1 MPNSATSGG
10 SQRTEWVTAD
20 RRTDGVSL
28 KSVKMNSPTRI
39 AAALVAAGVLA
50 SSACGSASTSDSNVV
65 VGPLGTV
72 PGVRGLVQPPTS
84 PPGYGEVSLDPPI
97 VGGRAETIGEE
108 AAGPRLLM
116 IGDSILASM
125 ATRYGDLAC
134 RTLNPLGWKVAV
146 EAEVGRF
153 VDLGV
158 RVVKRKLPQG
168 FDAAVVFL
176 GTNYRGVQDEY
187 RAAMIEILD
196 QLAPRP
202 VIVLTASE
210 HNKNISEVNRVIIE
224 QIGERQNLWFID
236 WRRLSKN
243 PGMLWRD
250 GIHPTE
256 EGEQFL
262 IDAIA
267 QVLGT
272 APGGQPGECLP
283 SEFTNDSTL
292 EVKPPTIDSKSST

>member
-1 MPNSATSGG
+1 MIRSTVVAFAAGSLFVGACVLVACGG
-10 SQRTEWVTAD
+10 S
-20 RRTDGVSL
+20 
-28 KSVKMNSPTRI
+28 P
-39 AAALVAAGVLA
+39 A
-50 SSACGSASTSDSNVV
+50 SGSNVM

-84 PPGYGEVSLDPPI
+84 PPGYGEVSLDPPV
-97 VGGRAETIGEE
+97 VGGRSETIGQSSD
-108 AAGPRLLM
+108 GNRLLM

-134 RTLNPLGWKVAV
+134 RTLNPLGWSVAV

-158 RVVKRKLPQG
+158 RVVKRKVPQG

-176 GTNYRGVQDEY
+176 GTNYRGVEEEY
-187 RAAMIEILD
+187 RAAMVEILD
-196 QLAPRP
+196 ALAPRP
-202 VIVLTASE
+202 VLLLTASE
-210 HNKNISEVNRVIIE
+210 HNEDIEEVNRVVVE
-224 QIGERQNLWFID
+224 QVGQRDNVWLID

-243 PGMLWRD
+243 PGMIWRD

-262 IDAIA
+262 IDSIA
-267 QVLGT
+267 EVLGE
-272 APGGQPGECLP
+272 APGGRPGECLP
-283 SEFTNDSTL
+283 SEFVSDTTL
-292 EVKPPTIDSKSST
+292 EVKPPTIEGQSGGNQGSN

>member
-1 MPNSATSGG
+1 MNTPDSPP
-10 SQRTEWVTAD
+10 SQRNAPRV
-20 RRTDGVSL
+20 
-28 KSVKMNSPTRI
+28 
-39 AAALVAAGVLA
+39 ALVSIVLA
-50 SSACGSASTSDSNVV
+50 SLAMTGCATQSSAESNAI

-72 PGVRGLVQPPTS
+72 PGVRALVQPPTS
-84 PPGYGEVSLDPPI
+84 PPGFGDVSLDPPV
-97 VGGRAETIGEE
+97 VGGHAETIGEA

-116 IGDSILASM
+116 IGDSIFASL

-134 RTLNPLGWKVAV
+134 RTLTPLGWKVAV

-168 FDAAVVFL
+168 FDAAIVFL

-187 RAAMIEILD
+187 RAAMTEILD

-202 VIVLTASE
+202 VIILTASE
-210 HNKNISEVNRVIIE
+210 HNDDIAEVNRVVIE
-224 QIGERQNLWFID
+224 QVGQRDNVWLID

-243 PGMLWRD
+243 PGVLWRD

-256 EGEQFL
+256 EGEKFL
-262 IDAIA
+262 IDTIA
-267 QVLGT
+267 QVLGQ
-272 APGGQPGECLP
+272 APGGKPGECLP
-283 SEFTNDSTL
+283 SEFVSDTTL
-292 EVKPPTIDSKSST
+292 DVKPPTIQNSSGS

>member
-1 MPNSATSGG
+1 MVRVIRRSAICARPSG
-10 SQRTEWVTAD
+10 RT
-20 RRTDGVSL
+20 
-28 KSVKMNSPTRI
+28 
-39 AAALVAAGVLA
+39 AALFLAAGCLGVAA
-50 SSACGSASTSDSNVV
+50 CGGDSASNSNVV

-72 PGVRGLVQPPTS
+72 PGVQALVQPPTS

-97 VGGRAETIGEE
+97 VGGRAEKVGEAVE
-108 AAGPRLLM
+108 GSRLLM

-134 RTLNPLGWKVAV
+134 LTLNPLGWDVAV

-158 RVVKRKLPQG
+158 RVVKRKLSQG
-168 FDAAVVFL
+168 FDAAIVFL

-210 HNKNISEVNRVIIE
+210 HNKNISEVNRVVIE
-224 QIGERQNLWFID
+224 QVGERQNLWLID

-256 EGEQFL
+256 DGEQFL
-262 IDAIA
+262 IDTIA
-267 QVLGT
+267 QVLGN
-272 APGGQPGECLP
+272 APGGEAGECLP
-283 SEFTNDSTL
+283 SEFVNDSTL
-292 EVKPPTIDSKSST
+292 DQKPPTIDKKTNS

>member
-1 MPNSATSGG
+1 MVRVIRRSPQRRRLSGRLTAVFFVAG
-10 SQRTEWVTAD
+10 S
-20 RRTDGVSL
+20 L
-28 KSVKMNSPTRI
+28 
-39 AAALVAAGVLA
+39 LVAA
-50 SSACGSASTSDSNVV
+50 CGSSSSSDSNVV

-72 PGVRGLVQPPTS
+72 PGVRALVQPPTS

-97 VGGRAETIGEE
+97 VGGRAEKVGD
-108 AAGPRLLM
+108 AAEGSRLLL

-134 RTLNPLGWKVAV
+134 RTLNPLGWDVAV

-158 RVVKRKLPQG
+158 RVVQRKLPQG

-187 RAAMIEILD
+187 RSAMIEILD
-196 QLAPRP
+196 KLAPRP
-202 VIVLTASE
+202 VVMLTASE
-210 HNKNISEVNRVIIE
+210 HNKTISEVNRVVIE
-224 QIGERQNLWFID
+224 QVGERQNVWLID

-243 PGMLWRD
+243 PGVLWRD

-256 EGEQFL
+256 DGEQFL
-262 IDAIA
+262 IDTIA
-267 QVLGT
+267 SVLGS
-272 APGGQPGECLP
+272 APGDGTGECLP
-283 SEFTNDSTL
+283 SEFVNDTTL
-292 EVKPPTIDSKSST
+292 NDKPPTIDKKTSS

>member
-1 MPNSATSGG
+1 MGKFAILFAVG
-10 SQRTEWVTAD
+10 
-20 RRTDGVSL
+20 
-28 KSVKMNSPTRI
+28 
-39 AAALVAAGVLA
+39 AAALTSCGAEA
-50 SSACGSASTSDSNVV
+50 SSESDAI

-72 PGVRGLVQPPTS
+72 PGVRALVQPPTS
-84 PPGYGEVSLDPPI
+84 PPGYGEVSLDPPV
-97 VGGRAETIGEE
+97 VGGRTETVGDAAEGS
-108 AAGPRLLM
+108 RLLM

-176 GTNYRGVQDEY
+176 GTNYRGVQEEY
-187 RAAMIEILD
+187 RTAMTEILD
-196 QLAPRP
+196 QLSPRP
-202 VIVLTASE
+202 VIIITASE
-210 HNKNISEVNRVIIE
+210 HNEDISEVNRVVIE
-224 QIGERQNLWFID
+224 QVGQRENLWLID

-256 EGEQFL
+256 DGEQFL

-267 QVLGT
+267 QTLGR
-272 APGGQPGECLP
+272 APGTQPGECLA
-283 SEFTNDSTL
+283 SEFTSDTTL
-292 EVKPPTIDSKSST
+292 EVKPPTIDQQSGS

>member
-1 MPNSATSGG
+1 MVHVIRRSLRHRDSSRGLPARALSTAAVLVVG
-10 SQRTEWVTAD
+10 SLV
-20 RRTDGVSL
+20 
-28 KSVKMNSPTRI
+28 I
-39 AAALVAAGVLA
+39 A
-50 SSACGSASTSDSNVV
+50 ACGSQGASDSNVII
-65 VGPLGTV
+65 GPLETV
-72 PGVRGLVQPPTS
+72 PGIRALVQPPTS
-84 PPGYGEVSLDPPI
+84 PPGYGDVSLDPPI
-97 VGGRAETIGEE
+97 VGGRAEKVGD
-108 AAGPRLLM
+108 AAEGPRLLM

-134 RTLNPLGWKVAV
+134 RTLNPLGWSVAV

-210 HNKNISEVNRVIIE
+210 HNKNLSEVNRVVIE
-224 QIGERQNLWFID
+224 QVGERQNLWLID

-256 EGEQFL
+256 DGEQFL
-262 IDAIA
+262 IDTIA
-267 QVLGT
+267 EVLGQ
-272 APGGQPGECLP
+272 APDGQAGECLP
-283 SEFTNDSTL
+283 SEFLNDSTL
-292 EVKPPTIDSKSST
+292 DDRPPTIDKKTSS

>member
-1 MPNSATSGG
+1 MTGDGCRARRRRIVAAV
-10 SQRTEWVTAD
+10 RT
-20 RRTDGVSL
+20 RF
-28 KSVKMNSPTRI
+28 PIRI
-39 AAALVAAGVLA
+39 ATAVVVAGAIGF
-50 SSACGSASTSDSNVV
+50 SACSSQSSSDSNVL

-72 PGVRGLVQPPTS
+72 PGVRALVQPPTS
-84 PPGYGEVSLDPPI
+84 PPGYGEVSLDPLV
-97 VGGRAETIGEE
+97 VGGRAETVGEA

-158 RVVKRKLPQG
+158 RVVKKKLPQG

-196 QLAPRP
+196 LLAPRP
-202 VIVLTASE
+202 VVVLTAGE
-210 HNKNISEVNRVIIE
+210 HNKNISEVNRVVIE
-224 QIGERQNLWFID
+224 QVGERQNLWLID

-256 EGEQFL
+256 DGEQYL
-262 IDAIA
+262 IDLIA
-267 QVLGT
+267 RVLGT
-272 APGGQPGECLP
+272 APSGQAGECLP
-283 SEFTNDSTL
+283 SEFVNDSTL
-292 EVKPPTIDSKSST
+292 EVKPPTIESESSG

>member
-1 MPNSATSGG
+1 VFHVIRR
-10 SQRTEWVTAD
+10 SQRLKDASRGRS
-20 RRTDGVSL
+20 RRANV
-28 KSVKMNSPTRI
+28 I
-39 AAALVAAGVLA
+39 AATIITGSLVLA
-50 SSACGSASTSDSNVV
+50 ACGSESASNSTVV
-65 VGPLGTV
+65 IGPLGTV
-72 PGVRGLVQPPTS
+72 PGIRALVQPPTS
-84 PPGYGEVSLDPPI
+84 PPGFGDVSSDPPI
-97 VGGRAETIGEE
+97 VGGRAEKVGD
-108 AAGPRLLM
+108 AAEGSRLLM

-134 RTLNPLGWKVAV
+134 RTLNPLGWSVAV

-158 RVVKRKLPQG
+158 RVVNRKLSQG

-176 GTNYRGVQDEY
+176 GTNYRGDQDEY
-187 RAAMIEILD
+187 RTAMIEILD

-210 HNKNISEVNRVIIE
+210 HNKNISEVNRVVIE
-224 QIGERQNLWFID
+224 QVGERQNLWLID

-262 IDAIA
+262 IDTIA
-267 QVLGT
+267 EVLGQ
-272 APGGQPGECLP
+272 APNSSTGECLP
-283 SEFTNDSTL
+283 SEFLNDSTL
-292 EVKPPTIDSKSST
+292 DDKPPTIDKKTSS

>member
-1 MPNSATSGG
+1 MA
-10 SQRTEWVTAD
+10 
-20 RRTDGVSL
+20 
-28 KSVKMNSPTRI
+28 I
-39 AAALVAAGVLA
+39 ALVGSSALLF
-50 SSACGSASTSDSNVV
+50 SACGTESTSNSNVV

-72 PGVRGLVQPPTS
+72 PGVQVLVQPPTS

-97 VGGRAETIGEE
+97 VGGRAETVGE
-108 AAGPRLLM
+108 AAAGARLLM

-158 RVVKRKLPQG
+158 RVVKKKIPQG

-187 RAAMIEILD
+187 RAALIEILD

-210 HNKNISEVNRVIIE
+210 HNKNISEVNRVVIE
-224 QIGERQNLWFID
+224 QVGERQNLWLID

-262 IDAIA
+262 IDTIA
-267 QVLGT
+267 QVLGQ
-272 APGGQPGECLP
+272 APGGQTGECLP
-283 SEFTNDSTL
+283 SEFVNDTTL
-292 EVKPPTIDSKSST
+292 EDKPPTIETKSNG

>member
-1 MPNSATSGG
+1 MTLEPNG
-10 SQRTEWVTAD
+10 E
-20 RRTDGVSL
+20 GVSL
-28 KSVKMNSPTRI
+28 KGVMPRPSIRLAVALLAASSSV
-39 AAALVAAGVLA
+39 V
-50 SSACGSASTSDSNVV
+50 SACGGSGTADSNAI
-65 VGPLGTV
+65 VGPLGTIA
-72 PGVRGLVQPPTS
+72 VRALVQPPTS
-84 PPGYGEVSLDPPI
+84 PPGYGEVSLDPLV
-97 VGGRAETIGEE
+97 VGGRAETVGL
-108 AAGPRLLM
+108 ASGGSRLLM
-116 IGDSILASM
+116 IGDSIFAAM
-125 ATRYGDLAC
+125 ATRYSDLAC
-134 RTLNPLGWKVAV
+134 QTLNPLGWSVAV

-158 RVVKRKLPQG
+158 RVVKKKLSQQ

-196 QLAPRP
+196 RLAPRP

-210 HNKNISEVNRVIIE
+210 HNKNIAEVNRVVIE
-224 QIGERQNLWFID
+224 QVGERQNLWLID

-262 IDAIA
+262 IDTIS
-267 QVLGT
+267 QVLGP
-272 APGGQPGECLP
+272 APSDQPGECLP
-283 SEFTNDSTL
+283 SEFVSDTTL
-292 EVKPPTIDSKSST
+292 EVKPPTIDKKSSN

>member
-1 MPNSATSGG
+1 MKFVM
-10 SQRTEWVTAD
+10 QRPSIRFV
-20 RRTDGVSL
+20 
-28 KSVKMNSPTRI
+28 
-39 AAALVAAGVLA
+39 AAVFGCGALVLA
-50 SSACGSASTSDSNVV
+50 ACGGRSASDSNVV

-72 PGVRGLVQPPTS
+72 PGVRSLVQPPTS

-97 VGGRAETIGEE
+97 VGGRAETVGQ
-108 AAGPRLLM
+108 AAEGARLLM
-116 IGDSILASM
+116 IGDSIFAAM
-125 ATRYGDLAC
+125 ATRYSDLAC

-176 GTNYRGVQDEY
+176 GTNYRGVQDDY
-187 RAAMIEILD
+187 RAALIEILD

-202 VIVLTASE
+202 VVLLTASE
-210 HNKNISEVNRVIIE
+210 HNKNISEVNRVVIE
-224 QIGERQNLWFID
+224 QVGERQNVWLID

-243 PGMLWRD
+243 PGVLWRD

-262 IDAIA
+262 IDTIA
-267 QVLGT
+267 QVLGQ
-272 APGGQPGECLP
+272 APGGKPGECLP
-283 SEFTNDSTL
+283 SEFVADTTL
-292 EVKPPTIDSKSST
+292 DVKPPTIDKSSSS